1 MEVLRI
7 AMLSSWH
14 VHAPGYAR
22 DILARSDAKITAV
35 WDEDP
40 QRGANWAAELG
51 VPFEEDLDAVLG
63 RSDVDA
69 VVVNA
74 PTNLHAEI
82 MVAAA
87 NAGKHIFTEKVMA
100 PTVEECR
107 AISEAVTKAGVRF
120 CISFPQRT
128 RPVNLLAKKVIE
140 DGLLGDITMLRIRNA
155 HNGAIAGWLP
165 EHFYDPIACGGGAM
179 IDLGA
184 HPMYLARWL
193 MGEPRRI
200 AALFNS
206 FTGRQV
212 EDNAVA
218 LIEFANKAIGV
229 IETGFVSHNSPFSLE
244 LYGTEG
250 TFLAGGPE
258 SSVRINSRKLEQSG
272 HQGWFIPTRLPAPL
286 PMPLDMWIQGILE
299 GEPILF
305 GLEEGTQLT
314 ELMEGAARSY
324 RSGSVVEF
332 PLD

>member
-1 MEVLRI
+1 MLGI

-22 DILARSDAKITAV
+22 DILSRSDAKISVV

-40 QRGANWAAELG
+40 ERGKSWAADLG
-51 VPFEEDLDAVLG
+51 VPFEEDLESVLA
-63 RSDVDA
+63 RSDVNA

-100 PTVEECR
+100 PTVKECR
-107 AISEAVTKAGVRF
+107 AISEAVTKAGVKF

-128 RPVNLLAKKVIE
+128 WPVNLLAKKVID
-140 DGLLGDITMLRIRNA
+140 DGLLGDITLLRIRNA

-165 EHFYDPIACGGGAM
+165 EHFYDPVACGGGAM

-200 AALFNS
+200 TTLFNS

-218 LIEFANKAIGV
+218 LIEFANKAIAV
-229 IETGFVSHNSPFSLE
+229 IETGFVSHSSPFSLE

-250 TFLAGGPE
+250 TFIVGGPE
-258 SSVRINSRKLEQSG
+258 SSVRINSRKLEQNG
-272 HQGWFIPTRLPAPL
+272 HQGWFIPTRLPAAL
-286 PMPLDMWIQGILE
+286 PMPLDMWIRGILE
-299 GEPILF
+299 DEPILF

-314 ELMEGAARSY
+314 ELMEGAMRSY
-324 RSGSVVEF
+324 HSGSQVEF